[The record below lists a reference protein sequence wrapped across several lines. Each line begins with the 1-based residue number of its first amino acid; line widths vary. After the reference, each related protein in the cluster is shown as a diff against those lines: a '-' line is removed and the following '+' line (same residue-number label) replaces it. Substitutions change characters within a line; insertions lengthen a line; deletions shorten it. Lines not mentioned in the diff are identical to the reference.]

1 MNITEFLE
9 KNKKVVTIFIF
20 LIILSLF
27 FMNKLTGLISEIGEL
42 LQYNISFKIGFGLLF
57 LVIIILYVS
66 LINKR
71 YIHKKSTNFLIY
83 YIFLIYLFLRLH
95 PFDKYAISFV
105 NIFNSI
111 KYADVLFVIAGLHS
125 LNLFST
131 LKKITDNDE
140 HTFFIDD
147 APYIDE
153 AIDNE
158 RILEQLIETISNF
171 KPKPAFSIG
180 INAVWGY
187 GKSSFLHRLKSQ
199 YIAKHPKSIVFW
211 YRIWKNKG
219 SNAIIENFFDEL
231 KNNLKPY
238 SGEISN
244 DIDKYVDSILSL
256 SNTDL
261 KKLNDFGK
269 SFFTE
274 NETLE
279 SFYSDINDIIKT
291 IDRQIIILLDD
302 LDRLEKEE
310 IMNTLKLIR
319 TLSDFDNVIFIA
331 GYDRQY
337 ITDTIDIKKAN
348 YLDKIFNVEI
358 NLLPFNPELISNE
371 LLRIIDINFPKSN
384 SNEDETELYTV
395 FKNLFE
401 YNQNMSL
408 DTIPSN
414 NDLKNVISSD
424 HKLSYENFLLTY
436 RDVKRFVNE
445 FKFNITF
452 LGERT
457 NVVIEEYI
465 LLKLTTYKY
474 RNLQKTLFNV
484 LEKFLDKGEINN
496 SNGNITVDAY
506 FSDEFYVYTNKNRD
520 HLKKS
525 MLIYYSEEDFNIV
538 DAVLCRLF
546 GKKNGEYFQKNQN
559 SIAKIFYT
567 DIYIKNNIAGY
578 LISISQMHT
587 AYFENQL
594 FDLAL
599 TINRENKNLF
609 SVINEIKQFIYNNKP
624 QSKEQFFDSI
634 KTLNHIIKNS
644 NIYDDKRSLEISV
657 EAFNRFYNK
666 LKRSFNK
673 DILDVISSRPIG
685 YIDILIGE
693 LNMNLIRNIYSNDN
707 KFLYST
713 EAYGIFEIE
722 FLYIEKLKYLI
733 TIQSNPLII
742 LQHYLRYP
750 KYLVS
755 DRRIIYS
762 EETNNLIKSDIQ
774 NRFSKYFK
782 NELFKS
788 LRKNGID
795 KNAGEFVGYE
805 PYFALA
811 QIFSD
816 PNTILELVKFPS
828 DKSLYDKFYQKGWD
842 NLLHF
847 LKQII
852 EEEEEEEDEEEND
865 KELIDIESELAN
877 SIKFIE
883 KYKDKNYKA
892 LTENEYD
899 QIWNNLPFDTKV

>member
-9 KNKKVVTIFIF
+9 KNKKVITIFIF

-27 FMNKLTGLISEIGEL
+27 FMNKLTSLVSEIGEL

-57 LVIIILYVS
+57 LVIVILYIS

-71 YIHKKSTNFLIY
+71 YIHKKSTSFLIY
-83 YIFLIYLFLRLH
+83 YISLIYLFLRFLSV
-95 PFDKYAISFV
+95 DKYAISFV
-105 NIFNSI
+105 NVFDSI

-131 LKKITDNDE
+131 KKNKTEENEQI
-140 HTFFIDD
+140 FFIDD

-158 RILEQLIETISNF
+158 KILEQLIGTISNF

-269 SFFTE
+269 SFFIE

-371 LLRIIDINFPKSN
+371 LFRIIDVNFPRSN

-395 FKNLFE
+395 FKNLFDDSYI
-401 YNQNMSL
+401 YNQNISL
-408 DTIPSN
+408 EAIIPSN
-414 NDLKNVISSD
+414 NDLENVISSN

-445 FKFNITF
+445 FKFNISF
-452 LGERT
+452 LGDRT

-474 RNLQKTLFNV
+474 RNLQNTLFNV

-496 SNGNITVDAY
+496 SNGNITIDSY
-506 FSDEFYVYTNKNRD
+506 FSDELYVYTNKNRD
-520 HLKKS
+520 DVKKS
-525 MLIYYSEEDFNIV
+525 MLINYSEEDFNIV

-546 GKKNGEYFQKNQN
+546 GKKTSEYFQKNQN

-609 SVINEIKQFIYNNKP
+609 SVINEIKQFMYNNKP
-624 QSKEQFFDSI
+624 QSKEQFLDSI

-644 NIYDDKRSLEISV
+644 NIDDDKRSLEIFI
-657 EAFNRFYNK
+657 EAFNKFYNK
-666 LKRSFNK
+666 LKRPFNK
-673 DILDVISSRPIG
+673 DILDVINRRPIG

-693 LNMNLIRNIYSNDN
+693 LNMNFIRNIYSNDN
-707 KFLYST
+707 NFLYST

-733 TIQSNPLII
+733 TIKSNPLIV

-762 EETNNLIKSDIQ
+762 EETNNLIKSDVQ

-782 NELFKS
+782 SELFKS

-795 KNAGEFVGYE
+795 KNEGEFVGYA

-816 PNTILELVKFPS
+816 PNTILKLVQFPS
-828 DKSLYDKFYQKGWD
+828 DEILYEQFYQKGWD
-842 NLLHF
+842 NLLNF
-847 LKQII
+847 LKKIN
-852 EEEEEEEDEEEND
+852 EESEDEE
-865 KELIDIESELAN
+865 LIHIESELAN
-877 SIKFIE
+877 SIEFLE

-892 LTENEYD
+892 LTEREYD
-899 QIWNNLPFDTKV
+899 KIWNNI

>member
-1 MNITEFLE
+1 MNISNFFE

-57 LVIIILYVS
+57 LVIVILYIS

-71 YIHKKSTNFLIY
+71 YIHKKSTSFLIY
-83 YIFLIYLFLRLH
+83 YISLIYLFLRFLSV
-95 PFDKYAISFV
+95 DKYAISFV
-105 NIFNSI
+105 NVFDSI
-111 KYADVLFVIAGLHS
+111 KYADVLFVIALLHS

-131 LKKITDNDE
+131 KKNKTKENEQI
-140 HTFFIDD
+140 FFIDD

-158 RILEQLIETISNF
+158 KILEQLIGTISNF

-199 YIAKHPKSIVFW
+199 YTAKHPKSIVFW

-269 SFFTE
+269 SFFIE

-371 LLRIIDINFPKSN
+371 LFRIIDINFPRSN

-395 FKNLFE
+395 FKNLFDDSYK
-401 YNQNMSL
+401 YNQNISL
-408 DTIPSN
+408 QAIIPSN
-414 NDLKNVISSD
+414 NDLENVISSN

-445 FKFNITF
+445 FKFNISF
-452 LGERT
+452 LGDRT

-474 RNLQKTLFNV
+474 RNLQNTLFNI

-496 SNGNITVDAY
+496 NGNITVDSY
-506 FSDEFYVYTNKNRD
+506 FSDELYVYTNKNRD
-520 HLKKS
+520 DLKKS
-525 MLIYYSEEDFNIV
+525 MLINYSEEDFNIV

-624 QSKEQFFDSI
+624 QSKEQFLDSI
-634 KTLNHIIKNS
+634 KTLNHIIKNT
-644 NIYDDKRSLEISV
+644 NIGDDKRSLEIFI
-657 EAFNRFYNK
+657 EAFNKFYNK
-666 LKRSFNK
+666 LKRPFNK
-673 DILDVISSRPIG
+673 DILDVINSRPIG

-693 LNMNLIRNIYSNDN
+693 LNMNFIRNIYSNDN
-707 KFLYST
+707 NFLYST

-733 TIQSNPLII
+733 TIQSNPSII
-742 LQHYLRYP
+742 LEHYLRYP

-762 EETNNLIKSDIQ
+762 KETNNLIKNDIQ

-782 NELFKS
+782 TKLFKS

-795 KNAGEFVGYE
+795 QNEGEFVGYA

-816 PNTILELVKFPS
+816 PNTILELVKFP
-828 DKSLYDKFYQKGWD
+828 KNESLYDKFYQKGWD
-842 NLLHF
+842 NLLNF
-847 LKQII
+847 LKKII
-852 EEEEEEEDEEEND
+852 EEEEEQNDE
-865 KELIDIESELAN
+865 ELIDIESELTN

-883 KYKDKNYKA
+883 EYKDKNYKA
-892 LTENEYD
+892 LTENEYK
-899 QIWNNLPFDTKV
+899 QIWKDLPF

>member
-1 MNITEFLE
+1 M
-9 KNKKVVTIFIF
+9 
-20 LIILSLF
+20 
-27 FMNKLTGLISEIGEL
+27 
-42 LQYNISFKIGFGLLF
+42 
-57 LVIIILYVS
+57 
-66 LINKR
+66 
-71 YIHKKSTNFLIY
+71 
-83 YIFLIYLFLRLH
+83 
-95 PFDKYAISFV
+95 
-105 NIFNSI
+105 
-111 KYADVLFVIAGLHS
+111 
-125 LNLFST
+125 
-131 LKKITDNDE
+131 
-140 HTFFIDD
+140 
-147 APYIDE
+147 
-153 AIDNE
+153 
-158 RILEQLIETISNF
+158 
-171 KPKPAFSIG
+171 
-180 INAVWGY
+180 
-187 GKSSFLHRLKSQ
+187 KSQ

-269 SFFTE
+269 SFFIE

-371 LLRIIDINFPKSN
+371 LFRIIDVNFPRSN

-395 FKNLFE
+395 FKNLFDDSYI
-401 YNQNMSL
+401 YNQNISL
-408 DTIPSN
+408 EAIIPSN
-414 NDLKNVISSD
+414 NDLENVISSN

-445 FKFNITF
+445 FKFNISF
-452 LGERT
+452 LGDRT

-474 RNLQKTLFNV
+474 RNLQNTLFNV

-496 SNGNITVDAY
+496 SNGNITIDSY
-506 FSDEFYVYTNKNRD
+506 FSDELYVYTNKNRD
-520 HLKKS
+520 DVKKS
-525 MLIYYSEEDFNIV
+525 MLINYSEEDFNIV

-546 GKKNGEYFQKNQN
+546 GKKTSEYFQKNQN

-609 SVINEIKQFIYNNKP
+609 SVINEIKQFMYNNKP
-624 QSKEQFFDSI
+624 QSKEQFLDSI

-644 NIYDDKRSLEISV
+644 NIDDDKRSLEIFI
-657 EAFNRFYNK
+657 EAFNKFYNK
-666 LKRSFNK
+666 LKRPFNK
-673 DILDVISSRPIG
+673 DILDVINRRPIG

-693 LNMNLIRNIYSNDN
+693 LNMNFIRNIYSNDN
-707 KFLYST
+707 NFLYST

-733 TIQSNPLII
+733 TIKSNPLIV

-762 EETNNLIKSDIQ
+762 EETNNLIKSDVQ

-782 NELFKS
+782 SELFKS

-795 KNAGEFVGYE
+795 KNEGEFVGYA

-816 PNTILELVKFPS
+816 PNTILKLVQFPS
-828 DKSLYDKFYQKGWD
+828 DEILYEQFYQKGWD
-842 NLLHF
+842 NLLNF
-847 LKQII
+847 LKKIN
-852 EEEEEEEDEEEND
+852 EESEDEE
-865 KELIDIESELAN
+865 LIHIESELAN
-877 SIKFIE
+877 SIEFLE

-892 LTENEYD
+892 LTEREYD
-899 QIWNNLPFDTKV
+899 KIWNNI

>member
-9 KNKKVVTIFIF
+9 KNKKVVIIFIF

-27 FMNKLTGLISEIGEL
+27 FMNKLIGLISEIGEL

-83 YIFLIYLFLRLH
+83 YISLIYLFLRFL
-95 PFDKYAISFV
+95 PFDKYGISFV
-105 NIFNSI
+105 NVFDSI
-111 KYADVLFVIAGLHS
+111 KYADILFVIAGLHS
-125 LNLFST
+125 LNLFSI
-131 LKKITDNDE
+131 KKNRTEKNEQI
-140 HTFFIDD
+140 FFIDD

-158 RILEQLIETISNF
+158 KILEKLIETISNF
-171 KPKPAFSIG
+171 KPKPAFSVG

-199 YIAKHPKSIVFW
+199 YTAKHPKSIVFW

-279 SFYSDINDIIKT
+279 SFYLDINDIIKT

-358 NLLPFNPELISNE
+358 NLLPFNPELITNE
-371 LLRIIDINFPKSN
+371 LFKIIDINFPKSN
-384 SNEDETELYTV
+384 FNEDETELYPA
-395 FKNLFE
+395 FKSLFDDSHI
-401 YNQNMSL
+401 YNRNISL
-408 DTIPSN
+408 ETILPSN
-414 NDLKNVISSD
+414 NDSQNVISTN

-436 RDVKRFVNE
+436 RDVKRFINE
-445 FKFNITF
+445 FKFNISF

-457 NVVIEEYI
+457 NVVLGEYI

-474 RNLQKTLFNV
+474 RDLQNTLFNT
-484 LEKFLDKGEINN
+484 LEKFLEKGEVDN
-496 SNGNITVDAY
+496 SNDNIIVDTY
-506 FSDEFYVYTNKNRD
+506 FSDEVYVYTDKSRQNLKNSV
-520 HLKKS
+520 LKN
-525 MLIYYSEEDFNIV
+525 YSEEDFNIV

-546 GKKNGEYFQKNQN
+546 GKKNSEYFQTNQN
-559 SIAKIFYT
+559 SIAKIFYN
-567 DIYIKNNIAGY
+567 DIYIKNNIAAFCI
-578 LISISQMHT
+578 ISISQMHT
-587 AYFENQL
+587 AYFQNQL
-594 FDLAL
+594 FNLAS

-609 SVINEIKQFIYNNKP
+609 SVMNEIKQFIFNNIP
-624 QSKEQFFDSI
+624 HSKEQYLDSI
-634 KTLNHIIKNS
+634 KTLNYIINNS
-644 NIYDDKRSLEISV
+644 NTYDDKKSIEIFI
-657 EAFNRFYNK
+657 EAFNRFYK
-666 LKRSFNK
+666 KEERQSFNK
-673 DILDVISSRPIG
+673 DISHVINNIYIG
-685 YIDILIGE
+685 YLDILIGE
-693 LNMNLIRNIYSNDN
+693 LNINLIRTVYNNDTN
-707 KFLYST
+707 LRHSFEVY
-713 EAYGIFEIE
+713 EIFQIE

-733 TIQSNPLII
+733 NTQSSPSII
-742 LQHYLRYP
+742 LKHYLRYP
-750 KYLVS
+750 KYLVL
-755 DRRIIYS
+755 DRKIIYPK
-762 EETNNLIKSDIQ
+762 ETNNLIKDDIQ

-782 NELFKS
+782 SDFFKS

-795 KNAGEFVGYE
+795 KTTGEFVGYA

-816 PNTILELVKFPS
+816 SNTILELVKFPN
-828 DKSLYDKFYQKGWD
+828 DESLYDKFYQKGWD
-842 NLLHF
+842 NLLNF
-847 LKQII
+847 LKQTI
-852 EEEEEEEDEEEND
+852 EEEEEEEENDEEQ
-865 KELIDIESELAN
+865 IDIESELIN
-877 SIKFIE
+877 SIKFLE
-883 KYKDKNYKA
+883 KYKNKNNKA
-892 LTENEYD
+892 LTENEYN
-899 QIWNNLPFDTKV
+899 QIWNDLPF